1 MTNHTAH
8 NHRSSPAKAGSA
20 SSKTMSGKAAATD
33 EVRKDVYQ
41 VVTDSIVAILEKGAR
56 PWAQSWSNAGG
67 GSMPLR
73 HGGDS
78 YRGINVLIL
87 WGAQAAGGYQSPYW
101 MTYRQA
107 SELGGRVRKGEKGTM
122 VVYYGT
128 AAKQDAPDTTADDGG
143 ATHYRFLKTFAVFNA
158 DQIEGLPAR
167 YTVKSAPV
175 TPAADRIPE
184 LESMVAATGAA
195 IHHGGNRAF
204 YRPGTDTVTMP
215 AFEQF
220 RSPEFYYA
228 TLFHEL
234 AHWTKA
240 PDRLARDFGSTSWGD
255 EGYAKEE
262 LVAELASAFLGAEF
276 GFAPEHIEDH
286 ASYLA
291 SWLKALRNDKR
302 LIFMA
307 AAKAQAA
314 ADFIVGRPAL
324 AAKSEAA

>member
-8 NHRSSPAKAGSA
+8 SHRSSPAKAGYA
-20 SSKTMSGKAAATD
+20 SSKTMSGKAAATY
-33 EVRKDVYQ
+33 EGRKDVCQ
-41 VVTDSIVAILEKGAR
+41 MVTDSIIAILEKGAR

-73 HGGDS
+73 HCGDR

-87 WGAQAAGGYQSPYW
+87 WGAQAAGGYQSLYW

-107 SELGGRVRKGEKGTM
+107 GELGGQVRKGEKGTM
-122 VVYYGT
+122 VVYYGM
-128 AAKQDAPDTTADDGG
+128 AAAQVAPDRKSDDSG
-143 ATHYRFLKTFAVFNA
+143 ATHYRFLKTFTVFNA

-167 YTVKSAPV
+167 YYIKSAPV

-195 IHHGGNRAF
+195 IRHGGNRAS

-215 AFEQF
+215 TFEQF

-240 PDRLARDFGSTSWGD
+240 PNRLARDFGSTSWGD

-291 SWLKALRNDKR
+291 SWLKALRNDRR

-314 ADFIVGRPAL
+314 ADYIVCRPAL
-324 AAKSEAA
+324 AAKSEES

>member
-8 NHRSSPAKAGSA
+8 STRNSPAKAGSA
-20 SSKTMSGKAAATD
+20 SSKTMPGKAAANND
-33 EVRKDVYQ
+33 ERKDVYQ

-56 PWAQSWSNAGG
+56 PWAQSWTDAGG

-73 HGGDS
+73 HGGDR

-107 SELGGRVRKGEKGTM
+107 GELGGQVRKGEKGTM

-128 AAKQDAPDTTADDGG
+128 AAKHDMPDEPVDEGG
-143 ATHYRFLKTFAVFNA
+143 ATHYRFLKTFFVFNT

-167 YTVKSAPV
+167 YYVKSVPV
-175 TPAADRIPE
+175 IPAADRIPE

-215 AFEQF
+215 TFEQF
-220 RSPEFYYA
+220 KSPEFYYA

-240 PDRLARDFGSTSWGD
+240 PNRLARDFGSTSWGD

-286 ASYLA
+286 AAYLA

-314 ADFIVGRPAL
+314 ADYIVGRPAL
-324 AAKSEAA
+324 AAKSETA

>member
-1 MTNHTAH
+1 MTNHSAH
-8 NHRSSPAKAGSA
+8 SHRNSPAKAGSA
-20 SSKTMSGKAAATD
+20 SSKTMSGKAAAND
-33 EVRKDVYQ
+33 EGHKDVCQ
-41 VVTDSIVAILEKGAR
+41 MVTDSIVAILEKGAR
-56 PWAQSWSNAGG
+56 PWVQSWSESGG

-73 HGGDS
+73 HCGDR

-107 SELGGRVRKGEKGTM
+107 SELGGQVRKGEKGTM

-128 AAKQDAPDTTADDGG
+128 AAKQDAPEETADDGG
-143 ATHYRFLKTFAVFNA
+143 ATHYRFLKTYTVFNA

-175 TPAADRIPE
+175 TPVADRIPE
-184 LESMVAATGAA
+184 LESMVAATGAT

-204 YRPGTDTVTMP
+204 YRPGTDSVTMP
-215 AFEQF
+215 IFEQF

-240 PDRLARDFGSTSWGD
+240 PNRLARDFGSMSWGD

-307 AAKAQAA
+307 SAKAQAA
-314 ADFIVGRPAL
+314 ADYIVGRSSW
-324 AAKSEAA
+324 AAGSEEA